1 MLEDDPH
8 APHGFR
14 LEVNDIREN
23 HKAITST
30 TNASKSR
37 LQLTQRE
44 ISPTHHTLI
53 LNGFSNAQK
62 ASITQHGPRTAC
74 AGCIESQNGGIFFA
88 ALQAKSAYKTG
99 YWEHLRAL
107 VICGVGQLPYL
118 GGVGAKALEVGEKS
132 IGKLSIDPD
141 GPAVGPTLAGAPL
154 PRTPR
159 DGRRT
164 GVIFLPQFS
173 TSRSPLSNR

>member
-1 MLEDDPH
+1 MFSTPIIILYGISSYDTDWNRPQTDLHLHTGTDLKQTYQHRPLYLLFSLSFSSLCVRGCIDWEKNDECLESAVEQVSD
-8 APHGFR
+8 
-14 LEVNDIREN
+14 LREK
-23 HKAITST
+23 HKAITPT

-53 LNGFSNAQK
+53 LNGFSNSQK

-99 YWEHLRAL
+99 Y
-107 VICGVGQLPYL
+107 
-118 GGVGAKALEVGEKS
+118 
-132 IGKLSIDPD
+132 
-141 GPAVGPTLAGAPL
+141 
-154 PRTPR
+154 
-159 DGRRT
+159 
-164 GVIFLPQFS
+164 
-173 TSRSPLSNR
+173 

>member
-1 MLEDDPH
+1 M
-8 APHGFR
+8 
-14 LEVNDIREN
+14 REN
-23 HKAITST
+23 HEAITPE

-53 LNGFSNAQK
+53 LNGFSNSQK

-107 VICGVGQLPYL
+107 ICVIGQLP
-118 GGVGAKALEVGEKS
+118 
-132 IGKLSIDPD
+132 
-141 GPAVGPTLAGAPL
+141 
-154 PRTPR
+154 
-159 DGRRT
+159 
-164 GVIFLPQFS
+164 
-173 TSRSPLSNR
+173 